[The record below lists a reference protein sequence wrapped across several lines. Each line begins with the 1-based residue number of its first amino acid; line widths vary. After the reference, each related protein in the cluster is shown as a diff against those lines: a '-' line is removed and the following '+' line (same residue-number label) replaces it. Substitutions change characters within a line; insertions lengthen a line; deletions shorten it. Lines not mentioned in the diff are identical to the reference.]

1 MTTRTRLVEGFRRGR
16 ATSPLLVW
24 VSLSLLGFFGFSMVG
39 LVVDPRRITGSP
51 AWFKP
56 AKFAISSAIYC
67 GTLAWLV
74 ASVPRPS
81 RWLRGTGESVAV
93 ILALEV
99 AIIALQAAR
108 GTTSHFNRATPLD
121 GALFGIMGLSVAV
134 LLVASAVFAVELCR
148 ASFADRGWGW
158 ALRLGMLVS
167 VLGAATGGFMLRP
180 TADQQARAKV
190 TGSIPIVGGHTVGA
204 ADGGPGLPGTGWS
217 RDHGDLRIPHFFGL
231 HAVQAIP
238 ILAWLAFRGLKPRS
252 SRTRIALVALISLS
266 YSALIVLLT
275 ARAMAGRPFLAGD
288 PAILRAFACWL
299 ILTSAGFV
307 VLMVRERSWTPSAS
321 FGVGA

>member
-1 MTTRTRLVEGFRRGR
+1 MTSRPRLTAELGR
-16 ATSPLLVW
+16 YRAASPLLVG
-24 VSLSLLGFFGFSMVG
+24 VGLIALGVLGFALVG

-51 AWFKP
+51 AWLKP

-74 ASVPRPS
+74 ASVSRPS
-81 RWLRGTGESVAV
+81 RLLRAMGAFIGVM
-93 ILALEV
+93 LALEV
-99 AIIALQAAR
+99 AIIAAQAAR

-121 GALFGIMGLSVAV
+121 GALFAVMGLSVAA
-134 LLVASAVFAVELCR
+134 LLVASAVFVFELCR
-148 ASFADRGWGW
+148 ASFPDRAWGW

-167 VLGAATGGFMLRP
+167 VLGATTGGFMLRP
-180 TADQQARAKV
+180 TAHQQAQAKV
-190 TGSIPIVGGHTVGA
+190 MGTIPIVGGHTVGGL
-204 ADGGPGLPGTGWS
+204 DGGPGLPGMNWS

-238 ILAWLAFRGLKPRS
+238 ILAWLAFRGMRPRS

-266 YSALIVLLT
+266 YSAWIVLLT
-275 ARAMAGRPFLAGD
+275 AQAMAGRPLLSLD
-288 PAILRAFACWL
+288 PLSLRAFGLWV

-307 VLMVRERSWTPSAS
+307 TVMVRERSRTLSPSLAV
-321 FGVGA
+321 GV